1 MDGPWVLPGHPDYEQ
16 ERVVRLSFPR
26 ELTPGEIYRN
36 RLLDCGYSESRVMT
50 SLEYDEMFEEEK
62 RKKKAEA
69 KAAKT
74 KTKAAQAKAR
84 AAKAAKAKEAEAKDP
99 EAKEAEAKDD
109 GLHPAQQCSD
119 DPTTGIPLGEAAKLS
134 AEVSKQR
141 PDVPKKPKRYR
152 SHPQAQH
159 KKED

>member
-1 MDGPWVLPGHPDYEQ
+1 MSRKGDLAQYMDGPWVLPGHPDYEQ

-84 AAKAAKAKEAEAKDP
+84 AAKAAKAKEAEAEEA

-109 GLHPAQQCSD
+109 GLHPAQQ
-119 DPTTGIPLGEAAKLS
+119 
-134 AEVSKQR
+134 R
-141 PDVPKKPKRYR
+141 
-152 SHPQAQH
+152 
-159 KKED
+159 

>member
-1 MDGPWVLPGHPDYEQ
+1 MSRKGDLAQYMDGPWVLPGHPDYEQ

-84 AAKAAKAKEAEAKDP
+84 AAKAAKAKEAEAEEAEAKEAEAEEA

-109 GLHPAQQCSD
+109 GLHPAQQ
-119 DPTTGIPLGEAAKLS
+119 
-134 AEVSKQR
+134 R
-141 PDVPKKPKRYR
+141 
-152 SHPQAQH
+152 
-159 KKED
+159 